1 MAIVKV
7 LSVAISDEFPEVIV
21 AAAHKIRLP
30 VQYVKSLTNAAG
42 FPSLVDYMYWDDI
55 NEQLEVSD
63 PYATVEFSVTNMVDI
78 LVKQAAD
85 EKFEYNTDVIT
96 PGEYSKQDLAINFS
110 IERLRKAFVCHF
122 VHNNRA

>member
-30 VQYVKSLTNAAG
+30 VQYTKSLTKAAG

-78 LVKQAAD
+78 LAKQAAD
-85 EKFEYNTDVIT
+85 EKFEYDPDVIA

-110 IERLRKAFVCHF
+110 IERLRKIFVCAF
-122 VHNNRA
+122 VHNSRA